1 VRKRRDIGLEL
12 VVGRVDD
19 QLTADL
25 ALARIALG
33 VWRARNGVERRVA
46 ELRSLLA
53 RIEID
58 APKRRALEA
67 FLEEDL
73 ARLADAPPDP
83 ESEDAAIERAEYAI
97 AQLIER
103 YLQMVVDMV
112 DALGREATYG
122 RYLDFIQEGNI
133 ALEQAVRTFSPVL
146 GRDEF
151 EKHAR
156 ERVARAL
163 ATALGQDGSLSS

>member
-1 VRKRRDIGLEL
+1 M
-12 VVGRVDD
+12 
-19 QLTADL
+19 
-25 ALARIALG
+25 
-33 VWRARNGVERRVA
+33 
-46 ELRSLLA
+46 RSLLA

-58 APKRRALEA
+58 APTRRALEV

-73 ARLADAPPDP
+73 GRLADAPPDL

-103 YLQMVVDMV
+103 YLPMVVELV
-112 DALGREATYG
+112 DVLGREATHG
-122 RYLDFIQEGNI
+122 RYLDLLQEGNL

-146 GRDEF
+146 GRDEL

-163 ATALGQDGSLSS
+163 ATALDQT

>member
-1 VRKRRDIGLEL
+1 VGKRRDIGLDL
-12 VVGRVDD
+12 VVGHVDD
-19 QLTADL
+19 ELSADL

-33 VWRARNGVERRVA
+33 VWRARSGVERRVA
-46 ELRSLLA
+46 ELRSLLT

-58 APKRRALEA
+58 ASKQRALEA

-73 ARLADAPPDP
+73 GRLADAPPDP
-83 ESEDAAIERAEYAI
+83 ESEDAAIERAEFAI

-103 YLQMVVDMV
+103 YLQMVVEVV

-122 RYLDFIQEGNI
+122 RYLDLIQEGNI

-156 ERVARAL
+156 ERVTRAL
-163 ATALGQDGSLSS
+163 ATALDQT